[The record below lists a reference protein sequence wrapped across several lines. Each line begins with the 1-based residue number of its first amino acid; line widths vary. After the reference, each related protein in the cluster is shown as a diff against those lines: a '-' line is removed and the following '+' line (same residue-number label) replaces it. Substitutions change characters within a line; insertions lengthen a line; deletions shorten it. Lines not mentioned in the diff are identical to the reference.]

1 MKIKKSLIIQEAKE
15 IKDYIEKN
23 KKLPKV
29 NTINNNIYSIFQTS
43 YLLGKMIQNNFK
55 ADEYIVY
62 TNVILY
68 NTPKSY
74 VDTINEKV
82 LKDDYLKMINN
93 FLNYCNIN
101 RRVPQ
106 YITTQKSKTKVS
118 YELFTYCLSKIANFY
133 KENNTL
139 PNYCEFKK
147 SDLQNTATNA
157 NTNKNS
163 NSQSTSTNKNS
174 NNCTNPYTSKPHL
187 KDSNIGQDTPYGCAN
202 NAEQQALYKLLGKIY
217 KESELA
223 KLSATTTNGTSHQ
236 GIETCIA
243 AISKKT
249 GLKLTVKWVN
259 FSDLGKTIEERFEA
273 LGKIICQQN
282 KAVITHIKYINGGE
296 DEATST
302 NKGFGHYEG
311 IESID
316 TKNKV
321 VTVLNSL
328 GLKKPNGGYVGKVQK
343 RPYKVEASYL
353 RYTPGGQKAIC
364 VITKG

>member
-118 YELFTYCLSKIANFY
+118 YELFVYSLSKIVVY
-133 KENNTL
+133 YQNNKTL
-139 PNYCEFKK
+139 PNYCTFNK
-147 SDLQNTATNA
+147 SDLSNTKKVTISVQ
-157 NTNKNS
+157 KEVK
-163 NSQSTSTNKNS
+163 QSTSSNPNLYVSSPHYTNTGCNQLGQ
-174 NNCTNPYTSKPHL
+174 CTSYYCGPHSIHQAIRKFNITKYTEKQ
-187 KDSNIGQDTPYGCAN
+187 IATFAG
-202 NAEQQALYKLLGKIY
+202 
-217 KESELA
+217 
-223 KLSATTTNGTSHQ
+223 TTTNGSSHN
-236 GIETCIA
+236 GLNTAIAKIAKETG
-243 AISKKT
+243 K
-249 GLKLTVKWVN
+249 KLTVTNIAVGGMN
-259 FSDLGKTIEERFEA
+259 F
-273 LGKIICQQN
+273 
-282 KAVITHIKYINGGE
+282 KAVDYKINVKSTTGGLK
-296 DEATST
+296 S
-302 NKGFGHYEG
+302 
-311 IESID
+311 
-316 TKNKV
+316 NKV
-321 VTVLNSL
+321 ELGTIIIVFLLPVLSQHL
-328 GLKKPNGGYVGKVQK
+328 HLPV
-343 RPYKVEASYL
+343 
-353 RYTPGGQKAIC
+353 
-364 VITKG
+364 